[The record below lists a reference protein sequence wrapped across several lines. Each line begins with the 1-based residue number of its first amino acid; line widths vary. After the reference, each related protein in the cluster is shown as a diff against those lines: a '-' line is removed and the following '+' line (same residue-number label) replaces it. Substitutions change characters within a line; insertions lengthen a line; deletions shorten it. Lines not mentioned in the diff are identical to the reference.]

1 MTRNLVIIGLLLG
14 ALLGGMSAKG
24 DRTSIAPAEPAIR
37 DANAAFVTRY
47 CYAQYRGSSDVMHCL
62 QALGL

>member
-14 ALLGGMSAKG
+14 ALLGSINARG
-24 DRTSIAPAEPAIR
+24 DRASIASADPAVR

-47 CYAQYRGSSDVMHCL
+47 CYAQYRGSNDVMHCL

>member
-14 ALLGGMSAKG
+14 ALLGGMTAKG
-24 DRTSIAPAEPAIR
+24 DRASVAPEELAVR

-47 CYAQYRGSSDVMHCL
+47 CYAQYRSSNDVMHCL